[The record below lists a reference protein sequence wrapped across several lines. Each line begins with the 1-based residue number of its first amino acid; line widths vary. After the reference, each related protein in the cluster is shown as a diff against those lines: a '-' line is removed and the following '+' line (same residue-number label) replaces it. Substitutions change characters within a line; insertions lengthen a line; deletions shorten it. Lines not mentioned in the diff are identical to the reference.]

1 MRRRSFKAT
10 ATGVAC
16 AALVA
21 IVVAGCGSS
30 SSSSDPGVTSTSV
43 TFGSHQPLTGPAAP
57 GYSEIAPAS
66 QAFFNYLNAQGGI
79 NGRKISLINKNDEY
93 NPAKTVNVTHELVLQ
108 GNVFGIFEG
117 LGTPTHTKVV
127 GFLNSSKVPDM
138 FVASG
143 CPAGTTAR
151 PALHVRLAAELHDR
165 GQDPRPVP
173 QAALRRQEDRRV
185 LPGRRLRTGWPD
197 GMKDEL
203 PASQIVSAQPYQ
215 PGGTNVA
222 PQISAIKA
230 AGAEVLVDF
239 TVPIYTALGQLTSF
253 TLGYKP
259 QLVVSNVGIDP
270 TTVGGLLKT
279 FSKGKAGTELIEGA
293 ITDGYL
299 PSVSETSNPW
309 IALFKKVHEKY
320 DASVPFDGNV
330 EYGMANAYTLAQAL
344 QLAGKTLIARRPDQ
358 GGQRIGRQTAGPGLV
373 PIPLLVDR
381 SRRVRGVEMGQVRDG
396 KIVLFGGPLITE
408 PTAGSPITPY
418 TGTRRLPPQAGYRCP
433 SPHRQTAAR
442 IGSRRMSVRP
452 APPGPAELVAHLIHV
467 VRWPSARVPGHLS
480 AVARG

>member
-1 MRRRSFKAT
+1 MRWKSHSAL
-10 ATGVAC
+10 AVCVIAASAAVA
-16 AALVA
+16 
-21 IVVAGCGSS
+21 AGCGSS
-30 SSSSDPGVTSTSV
+30 SSSSSAPGVTSTSV

-79 NGRKISLINKNDEY
+79 NGRKINLIYKDDEY
-93 NPAKTVNVTHELVLQ
+93 NPAKTVNVVHELVLQ

-127 GFLNSSKVPDM
+127 GYLNSSKVPDM

-143 CPAGTTAR
+143 CPCWDNGTAQPYTFGWQPNYTIEGKILGQYLKQHFAGKK
-151 PALHVRLAAELHDR
+151 V
-165 GQDPRPVP
+165 GVFYQDDDFGNGG
-173 QAALRRQEDRRV
+173 L
-185 LPGRRLRTGWPD
+185 TGI
-197 GMKDEL
+197 KDEL
-203 PASQIVSAQPYQ
+203 PASQIVSTQPYQ

-259 QLVVSNVGIDP
+259 QLVISNVGSDP

-299 PSVSETSNPW
+299 PSVSESSNPW
-309 IALFKKVHEKY
+309 IALFKKVHSQY
-320 DASVPFDGNV
+320 DSSAPFDGNV

-344 QLAGKTLIARRPDQ
+344 QLAGKNLTRQ
-358 GGQRIGRQTAGPGLV
+358 GIVNAVNTMGSKLAGPGLV
-373 PIPLLVDR
+373 PFR
-381 SRRVRGVEMGQVRDG
+381 YSTTNHGGYAGVEIGQIRNGQVA
-396 KIVLFGGPLITE
+396 LFGGPLVTE
-408 PTAGSPITPY
+408 PTSGSPITSY
-418 TGTRRLPPQAGYRCP
+418 
-433 SPHRQTAAR
+433 STAP
-442 IGSRRMSVRP
+442 P
-452 APPGPAELVAHLIHV
+452 APPASGV
-467 VRWPSARVPGHLS
+467 SVP
-480 AVARG
+480 

>member
-1 MRRRSFKAT
+1 MRAPVHRARAI
-10 ATGVAC
+10 AIAGALALAVA
-16 AALVA
+16 V
-21 IVVAGCGSS
+21 VVAACGSS
-30 SSSSDPGVTSTSV
+30 GGESNAPGVTATSI
-43 TFGSHQPLTGPAAP
+43 TFGTHQPLTGPAAP

-66 QAFFNYLNAQGGI
+66 QAFFDYLNAKGGI
-79 NGRKISLINKNDEY
+79 YGRKIHLIIKNDEY
-93 NPAKTVNVTHELVLQ
+93 NPTQTVSVVHELVLKD
-108 GNVFGIFEG
+108 NVFGIFEG

-143 CPAGTTAR
+143 CPCWDKGSEQPETFGWQPNYTIEGKILGQYIKQHFAGKK
-151 PALHVRLAAELHDR
+151 VGVFYQDDDFGNGGLAGIR
-165 GQDPRPVP
+165 
-173 QAALRRQEDRRV
+173 
-185 LPGRRLRTGWPD
+185 
-197 GMKDEL
+197 DEV
-203 PASQIVSAQPYQ
+203 PASQIVSTQPYQ

-299 PSVSETSNPW
+299 PSSSDEANPW
-309 IALFKKVHEKY
+309 IALFKKIHAQY
-320 DASVPFDGNV
+320 DASAPFDGNV
-330 EYGMANAYTLAQAL
+330 EYGMAAAYTLAQGL
-344 QLAGKTLIARRPDQ
+344 QLAGKDLTREKLVDAINEK
-358 GGQRIGRQTAGPGLV
+358 GKELSGPGLV
-373 PIPLLVDR
+373 PFR
-381 SRRVRGVEMGQVRDG
+381 YSKTEHGGYAGVEMGQVRGG
-396 KIVLFGGPLITE
+396 KIVLFGGAMTTE

-418 TGTRRLPPQAGYRCP
+418 TKPQ
-433 SPHRQTAAR
+433 
-442 IGSRRMSVRP
+442 P
-452 APPGPAELVAHLIHV
+452 APPSSGV
-467 VRWPSARVPGHLS
+467 SVP
-480 AVARG
+480 

>member
-1 MRRRSFKAT
+1 MRLSSYKTRA
-10 ATGVAC
+10 AGVAG
-16 AALVA
+16 AIVVA
-21 IVVAGCGSS
+21 IVIAGCGSS
-30 SSSSDPGVTSTSV
+30 ASSSAPGVSATSI

-66 QAFFNYLNAQGGI
+66 QAFFDYLNAQGGI
-79 NGRKISLINKNDEY
+79 YGRKIHLIYKDDAY
-93 NPAKTVNVTHELVLQ
+93 NPAQTVNVVHQLVLQ
-108 GNVFGIFEG
+108 EKVFGIFEG

-143 CPAGTTAR
+143 CPCWDNGTTQ
-151 PALHVRLAAELHDR
+151 PYTFGWQPNYTIEGKIL
-165 GQDPRPVP
+165 GQYIKQHFAGKKIGVFYQDDDFGNGG
-173 QAALRRQEDRRV
+173 L
-185 LPGRRLRTGWPD
+185 TGI
-197 GMKDEL
+197 KDEL

-230 AGAEVLVDF
+230 AGAQVLVDF

-299 PSVSETSNPW
+299 PSTANLSNPW
-309 IALFKKVHEKY
+309 VALFKKIHDQY
-320 DASVPFDGNV
+320 DAGAPFDGNV

-344 QLAGKTLIARRPDQ
+344 QLAGKSLTRQGLINAVNTTGSQ
-358 GGQRIGRQTAGPGLV
+358 LVGPGLV
-373 PIPLLVDR
+373 PFRYSTSDHGGY
-381 SRRVRGVEMGQVRDG
+381 SGTEMGQVRSG
-396 KIVLFGGPLITE
+396 QIVLFGGPLVTD
-408 PTAGSPITPY
+408 PTPSGPITPY
-418 TGTRRLPPQAGYRCP
+418 T
-433 SPHRQTAAR
+433 TAQ
-442 IGSRRMSVRP
+442 P
-452 APPGPAELVAHLIHV
+452 APPASGV
-467 VRWPSARVPGHLS
+467 SVP
-480 AVARG
+480 